1 MDYIDP
7 EEEFEMMHADEL
19 QMMNEMEFENN
30 GNLYLNLPKWHILIL
45 NTNSNSNFMI
55 IKIN

>member
-19 QMMNEMEFENN
+19 EMMNEIEFENN
-30 GNLYLNLPKWHILIL
+30 GNLYLNLP
-45 NTNSNSNFMI
+45 S
-55 IKIN
+55 